1 MILTLQKE
9 LPYAAIAQAALN
21 FLRKKQGI
29 GLISGQMQGSGCQDL
44 SWDIMRLGDFLVT
57 QKVKNLPAMQ
67 EIWVES
73 LGQEDPVEK
82 GMATHSSIHAWRIP
96 WTEEPGAPDRGVQKN
111 WTRLNLTLSGVW
123 HFILAFL

>member
-1 MILTLQKE
+1 
-9 LPYAAIAQAALN
+9 
-21 FLRKKQGI
+21 
-29 GLISGQMQGSGCQDL
+29 
-44 SWDIMRLGDFLVT
+44 MRLGDFLVT

-96 WTEEPGAPDRGVQKN
+96 WTEETGAPDRGVPKS
-111 WTRLNLTLSGVW
+111 WTQLNLTLSGDLTFYLSFPIGGPFSLGGIA
-123 HFILAFL
+123 HIMSAGG